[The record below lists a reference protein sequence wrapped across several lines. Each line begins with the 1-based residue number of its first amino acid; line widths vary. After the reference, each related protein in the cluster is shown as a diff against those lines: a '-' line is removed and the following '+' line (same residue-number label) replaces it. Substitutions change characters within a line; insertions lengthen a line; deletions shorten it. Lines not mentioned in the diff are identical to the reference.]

1 MLKQLDECP
10 NCHLP
15 ILLGDRFCE
24 GCGQLLDNFG
34 NASLTCPKC
43 GATAPLDSDG
53 YCSHCGVR
61 AETSADHVEIRL
73 SANLAGVSDRGLVHA
88 HNEDALALHSSDQM
102 QILVVCDGVS
112 CSYRPQLASGCAAQT
127 ICEALVDQLVD
138 QADADPADA
147 LLAAV
152 AQAQLAVAAILHPSG
167 AEASATTV
175 VAAVCKAG
183 RATIGWLGDSRA
195 YWVPAELNAAE
206 LNIAAPNAPS
216 ALQLSQDHVW
226 QAHTI
231 TRWLGADAEAGA
243 ADFVTVPLLS
253 SGCLI
258 LCSDGLWN
266 YFAEASSLAE
276 LVSMEAEAA
285 VIAQQLVDYAC
296 AQGAHDNVTVA
307 VYKFML

>member
-1 MLKQLDECP
+1 MPTLKQLDECP

-15 ILLGDRFCE
+15 ILLSDRFCE

-43 GATAPLDSDG
+43 GAAAPLDSDG

-61 AETSADHVEIRL
+61 AETSADHIEIRL

-88 HNEDALALHSSDQM
+88 HNEDALALYGSDQV

-127 ICEALVDQLVD
+127 ICEALVDQ
-138 QADADPADA
+138 ADTDPADA
-147 LLAAV
+147 ILAAV
-152 AQAQLAVAAILHPSG
+152 ARAQLAVAAILHPSG

-195 YWVPAELNAAE
+195 YWVAAEPNAAE
-206 LNIAAPNAPS
+206 PNAPS
-216 ALQLSQDHVW
+216 AVQLSQDHSW
-226 QAHTI
+226 QAHAI
-231 TRWLGADAEAGA
+231 TRWLGADAEAGVP
-243 ADFVTVPLLS
+243 DLVTVPLLS
-253 SGCLI
+253 SGCLL

-266 YFAEASSLAE
+266 YTEASSLAE

-307 VYKFML
+307 VYKFAL